1 MSKEKD
7 YVDYLKYKDMIREHN
22 NKYFGDHLSERF
34 RKSILTFDEW
44 KKQNEKEE
52 KTK

>member
-1 MSKEKD
+1 MKKEID
-7 YVDYLKYKDMIREHN
+7 YDDYLKYKDMMRKHN

-34 RKSILTFDEW
+34 RKPILTFDEW
-44 KKQNEKEE
+44 KEQNKKEK